1 MKNLGKLAVL
11 GAVLTASA
19 SFAFADT
26 IYLGSYGSTS
36 GYNPGAF
43 AVSDSNTAM
52 TYVADETF
60 STDVPSLP
68 AAGPLFGQPLTG
80 FHAAPSPTTY
90 DLNPN
95 APTTW
100 AAAAASAAGSNSAWV
115 GINPNAGPDGSGGDP
130 SYGYYEFNTSVTLSG
145 NYGGTLTVLADD
157 TTEVLLNGSVI
168 IPFGSLGSDGHCAD
182 GSPTCS
188 ATDTIGLALG
198 SGVNN
203 LTFVVEQAG
212 VLGNNQ
218 DPSGVDFSATLT
230 ETPEPSSLLLLGTG
244 LVGAAGLLF
253 RRRLTA

>member
-43 AVSDSNTAM
+43 AVTDSNTA
-52 TYVADETF
+52 TIYVADETF

-68 AAGPLFGQPLTG
+68 AAGPLFGQAGTG
-80 FHAAPSPTTY
+80 FSAAPSPLSY
-90 DLNPN
+90 DLNPG
-95 APTTW
+95 TSW
-100 AAAAASAAGSNSAWV
+100 SAAAGTTLGANSAWV
-115 GINPNAGPDGSGGDP
+115 GTNPNAGPTGSGGDP
-130 SYGYYEFNTSVTLSG
+130 SYGYYEFSTSVTVGG
-145 NYGGTLTVLADD
+145 NYGGSLTVLADD

-168 IPFGSLGSDGHCAD
+168 IPFGALGSDGHCAD
-182 GSPTCS
+182 NQPTCTS
-188 ATDTIGLALG
+188 SDTVGLALA
-198 SGVNN
+198 SGTDT

-212 VLGNNQ
+212 VLGNNL